1 MKTHLTIAA
10 IIPTFRRP
18 DYLLSTI
25 QQLLVQTRVPDEIIV
40 VDQTPPE
47 EIDASVHQ
55 RLVELQQNH
64 RHFVYDRQAA
74 PHVYRARN
82 AAARLAKSDVL
93 LYLDDDVRLDRRVVE
108 HHISI
113 LQNDD
118 VDAAVGRITTRGID
132 RSHFPS
138 PPSGISPIQHAFSF
152 GDYRDDVRLE
162 RIAYCAAGHFSIRR
176 AVLEAI
182 GGWDEHILTY
192 GDKDM
197 GLRLYAARKNVVYDP
212 RPSLV
217 HLVAPAG
224 GARLADPQA
233 PWPAWQR
240 AASIHYLAL
249 RHLGGSDFCRYGL
262 ARAARHT
269 FLLRANA
276 LRPWR
281 WPAEIWGYLTGLAIA
296 RRWAHQGLLSSL
308 PAVPEGTRCRQ
319 TGHDRRGRR
328 PIAGRAVDAG
338 RAAPVPRGTS
348 CPPRLLVAQLGA
360 RMHYAVPRMLEEAGL
375 LERFYCDICA
385 VKGWPHLLGLIPAA
399 LRPKA
404 LRRLAGRVPHGVPT
418 SKMTA
423 FTQFGTRY
431 AWRLAAARSSAEV
444 RRVHLWAGK
453 EFSQRVALRSWGQ
466 ATGVYTFNGAG
477 LEILE
482 AAERRGLLGV
492 LEQTIAP
499 RETQIRLLCSE
510 QQAYPAW
517 VRHRWEDPHE
527 HEFIDRQHA
536 EWSKADL
543 IICGSE
549 FVRQEIA
556 RCQGPSDRCRVV
568 PYGYSGPPVEPRAT
582 RDPKRT
588 LRVLTIGEVGLRKG
602 SVYVLAAAKA
612 LGRRADFR
620 MVGPIGVSAQAEA
633 ELRRYVELVGPI
645 PRAEI
650 GAHYRWADV
659 FLLPSLCEGSATVVY
674 EALWAGLPVIA
685 TPNTGSVVRH
695 GRDGFL
701 VPIRDPG
708 AIIEHLEQLAT
719 TPELL
724 NRMSDRARR
733 RAEQFTLQHYARR
746 LIRVITGAVMPAPQT
761 ELALTGP
768 DIVTSKS

>member
-1 MKTHLTIAA
+1 M
-10 IIPTFRRP
+10 
-18 DYLLSTI
+18 
-25 QQLLVQTRVPDEIIV
+25 

-47 EIDASVHQ
+47 EIDASAQQ
-55 RLVELQQNH
+55 RLIELQQNH
-64 RHFVYDRQAA
+64 RQIVYDWQAT

-82 AAARLAKSDVL
+82 RAACLAKSDVL

-108 HHISI
+108 HHMSI
-113 LQNDD
+113 FQNGD

-132 RSHFPS
+132 RSNLPS
-138 PPSGISPIQHAFSF
+138 PPRSISPIQHAFSF

-197 GLRLYAARKNVVYDP
+197 GLRLYAAGKNVVYDP
-212 RPSLV
+212 RPRLV

-249 RHLGGSDFCRYGL
+249 RHLGGRDFCRYGL

-281 WPAEIWGYLTGLAIA
+281 WPAETCGYLKGLVIA
-296 RRWAHQGLLSSL
+296 RRWAHQG
-308 PAVPEGTRCRQ
+308 
-319 TGHDRRGRR
+319 
-328 PIAGRAVDAG
+328 AVDV
-338 RAAPVPRGTS
+338 RLAASVPRDTAS
-348 CPPRLLVAQLGA
+348 PPRLLVAQLGA
-360 RMHYAVPRMLEEAGL
+360 RMHYAVPRMLEDAGL
-375 LERFYCDICA
+375 LEHFYCDICA
-385 VKGWPHLLGLIPAA
+385 LKGWPRVLRFVPSA

-404 LRRLAGRVPHGVPT
+404 LRRLAGRIPHGVPT

-423 FTQFGTRY
+423 FTPLGTRY
-431 AWRLAAARSSAEV
+431 AWRLAAARSNAEM
-444 RRVHLWAGK
+444 RRVHRWAGQT
-453 EFSQRVALRSWGQ
+453 FAQRVASRDWGR
-466 ATGVYTFNGAG
+466 ATSVYTFNGAA

-482 AAERRGLLGV
+482 AAQRRGILAV

-499 RETQIRLLCSE
+499 RETQIQLLCSE
-510 QQAYPAW
+510 QEAYPAW
-517 VRHRWEDPHE
+517 VKHRVEYPHE
-527 HEFIDRQHA
+527 QEFIDRQHA
-536 EWSKADL
+536 EWSKADA

-568 PYGYSGPPVEPRAT
+568 PYGYSGAPVQPRAP
-582 RDPKRT
+582 RDPARP
-588 LRVLTIGEVGLRKG
+588 LRVLTVGEVGLRKG

-612 LGRRADFR
+612 LGHRADFR
-620 MVGPIGVSAQAEA
+620 MVGPIGVSALAEA
-633 ELRRYVELVGPI
+633 ELRRFVQLVGPI

-650 GAHYRWADV
+650 GSHYRWADV

-674 EALWAGLPVIA
+674 EALWSGLPVIA

-701 VPIRDPG
+701 VPIRDPD
-708 AIIEHLEQLAT
+708 AIAKRLEQLAA

-724 NRMSDRARR
+724 DQMSDQARR

-746 LIRVITGAVMPAPQT
+746 LIEAITGAGMLAPQT
-761 ELALTGP
+761 DLAPTGP
-768 DIVTSKS
+768 DIVNLKS